1 MQLEVPKTVTID
13 DVEHPVSGFSEGVQ
27 RLVEIHTQWR
37 SDLAGERLA
46 LAKTEAAIRNLDTE
60 LTQMIMTELK
70 EREIAS
76 EEVVQQAPVAE

>member
-1 MQLEVPKTVTID
+1 MQLEAPKTVTID

-46 LAKTEAAIRNLDTE
+46 LAKTEAAIRNLDAE

-70 EREIAS
+70 ARETPA
-76 EEVVQQAPVAE
+76 EEQAPVAE